1 MWDRALS
8 FLLSLGFV
16 IAALVVA
23 GWLFVAGEVRSFDG
37 LFLFCTCLMIAFA
50 FGLYLRWLLRAA
62 ASESQPHRSPA
73 AAEHPEARS
82 ISDAGR
88 AAVLSRMR

>member
-50 FGLYLRWLLRAA
+50 FGL
-62 ASESQPHRSPA
+62 
-73 AAEHPEARS
+73 
-82 ISDAGR
+82 
-88 AAVLSRMR
+88 